1 MPRKIRELLA
11 DLSRAG
17 FVLTSTSGSHR
28 KFKHATG
35 ITVILSGQSGADAHP
50 YQEKDLR
57 RAITATQVKKP

>member
-17 FVLTSTSGSHR
+17 FVHTSTSGSHR
-28 KFKHATG
+28 KFRHAAG
-35 ITVILSGQSGADAHP
+35 ITLILSGQSGADAHP

-57 RAITATQVKKP
+57 RAIAATQEKNP